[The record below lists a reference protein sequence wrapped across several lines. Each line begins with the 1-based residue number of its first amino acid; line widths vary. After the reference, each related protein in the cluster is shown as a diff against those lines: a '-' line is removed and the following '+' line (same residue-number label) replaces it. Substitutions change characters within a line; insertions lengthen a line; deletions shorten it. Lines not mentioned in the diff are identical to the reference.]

1 MISIIIPTL
10 NEESYLPLL
19 LRSIQLQ
26 TYKGDYEIIV
36 GDAKSTDKSRTI
48 AQKFGCLVV
57 DGGNPAQ
64 GRNAGAKV
72 AKGDILVFLDADVQ
86 LPRNFLD
93 NAISEF
99 ESRYLEVA
107 CSTAKPLSN
116 DKDHINFF
124 NISNLALTSFQPLKR
139 FGVGSCIIA
148 TTRVHRRI
156 NGFNE
161 FMHMG
166 EDHDYIS
173 KAGKFG
179 KYAVLESTFVR
190 LSARRLIKDGP
201 RATTFKYAI
210 NSIYQFLSGKPLKS
224 AKYSFGEY
232 DNIDDQCLTRSP

>member
-116 DKDHINFF
+116 DK
-124 NISNLALTSFQPLKR
+124 
-139 FGVGSCIIA
+139 
-148 TTRVHRRI
+148 
-156 NGFNE
+156 
-161 FMHMG
+161 
-166 EDHDYIS
+166 
-173 KAGKFG
+173 
-179 KYAVLESTFVR
+179 
-190 LSARRLIKDGP
+190 
-201 RATTFKYAI
+201 
-210 NSIYQFLSGKPLKS
+210 
-224 AKYSFGEY
+224 
-232 DNIDDQCLTRSP
+232 RSH